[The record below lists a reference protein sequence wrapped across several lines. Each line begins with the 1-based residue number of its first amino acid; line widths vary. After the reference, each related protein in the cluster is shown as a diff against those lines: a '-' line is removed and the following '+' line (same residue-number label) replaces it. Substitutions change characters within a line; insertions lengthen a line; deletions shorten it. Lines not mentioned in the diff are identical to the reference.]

1 MWHQKYFVN
10 MLGHRLSL
18 TGFMRGRVLAY
29 NPSTVPNSKTTLA
42 RFPRFYIAQA
52 ERLGLDS
59 AEILA
64 QAGLKQSELDE
75 PDARIRVAKVL
86 EIWRAMV
93 DMRDDPGLGIQ
104 IGSAMRARDGGLVG
118 YLMQHSHTLGAAL
131 ERLVRFGH
139 ILDETAVPALE
150 VRRGVAEYS
159 VRPLPELMSSL
170 KRLADCDLA
179 AVLAV
184 ARDITGHDL
193 EPVEVHFPY
202 PRQDED
208 LGAHVGFFR
217 CRLEFDQPLARLVFK
232 TSDLDLPT
240 HAADEGL
247 VRYLEGY
254 AEQVLET
261 LVPQG
266 TLSDRVERALWA
278 GLKEGEVSLEWTA
291 SHLAISARTL
301 QRRLRD
307 DGTSFNEL
315 RDRFRHEMAARL
327 LAQPDLA
334 IYEVALLLG
343 YSEPS
348 TFYRAFR
355 RWTGT
360 SPRQYREH
368 LES

>member
-1 MWHQKYFVN
+1 VF
-10 MLGHRLSL
+10 
-18 TGFMRGRVLAY
+18 AY
-29 NPSTVPNSKTTLA
+29 NLVTVPNTKTTLA
-42 RFPRFYIAQA
+42 RFPRFYLAQA
-52 ERLGLDS
+52 ERLGLDR
-59 AEILA
+59 AAILS
-64 QAGLKQSELDE
+64 QAGLDESELNE

-86 EIWRAMV
+86 DIWRAMV
-93 DMRDDPGLGIQ
+93 AVREDPGLGIQ
-104 IGSAMRARDGGLVG
+104 IGSALRARDGGLVG

-131 ERLVRFGH
+131 ERLVRFSH

-150 VRRGVAEYS
+150 VRNGVAEYS

-170 KRLADCDLA
+170 RRLADCDLA

-184 ARDITGHDL
+184 ARDITDRDL
-193 EPVEVHFPY
+193 VPVEVHLPY

-208 LGAHVGFFR
+208 LSAHVDFFR
-217 CRLEFDQPLARLVFK
+217 CRLEFDRQHARLVFK
-232 TSDLDLPT
+232 ASQMELPT

-247 VRYLEGY
+247 MRYLEGY

-261 LVPQG
+261 MVPQG
-266 TLSDRVERALWA
+266 SLSDRVERALWA
-278 GLKEGEVSLEWTA
+278 GLKEGEVSLDWTA
-291 SHLAISARTL
+291 SNLAISARTL

-315 RDRFRHEMAARL
+315 RDGFRREMATRL

-334 IYEVALLLG
+334 IYEIALLLG
-343 YSEPS
+343 YSELS

-360 SPRQYREH
+360 SPRQHREDLARISH
-368 LES
+368 RVS

>member
-1 MWHQKYFVN
+1 M
-10 MLGHRLSL
+10 
-18 TGFMRGRVLAY
+18 LAY
-29 NPSTVPNSKTTLA
+29 NPGTVPNTKTTLA
-42 RFPRFYIAQA
+42 RFPLFYLAQA
-52 ERLGLDS
+52 ERLGFDS
-59 AEILA
+59 AAILA
-64 QAGLKQSELDE
+64 QAELKQSELNE

-93 DMRDDPGLGIQ
+93 AVRDDPGLGVS

-131 ERLVRFGH
+131 ERLVRFSH
-139 ILDETAVPALE
+139 ILDETAVPMLE
-150 VRRGVAEYS
+150 VRSGVAEYS
-159 VRPLPELMSSL
+159 FEPLPELMSSL
-170 KRLADCDLA
+170 RRLADCDLA

-193 EPVEVHFPY
+193 VPVGVHFPY

-208 LGAHVGFFR
+208 LGAHADFFR
-217 CRLEFDQPLARLVFK
+217 CRLEFDQPQARLVFK
-232 TSDLDLPT
+232 KRHLELPI

-254 AEQVLET
+254 AEQVLEEM
-261 LVPQG
+261 VPQG
-266 TLSDRVERALWA
+266 SLSDRVERALWA
-278 GLKEGEVSLEWTA
+278 GLKEGEVSLEWTGEF
-291 SHLAISARTL
+291 LAIGSRTL

-307 DGTSFNEL
+307 EGTSFNEL
-315 RDRFRHEMAARL
+315 RDGFRREMAARL
-327 LAQPDLA
+327 LAQKDLA

-360 SPRQYREH
+360 SPRQYRED
-368 LES
+368 LVS